1 MHIIFWALI
10 QLPLASLL
18 DFSVFFK
25 YFCDWIE
32 VCQLVGV
39 FNLESLIVCH
49 AHIHAELER
58 DSLINLINEK
68 GDATF
73 AVAKDFIADH
83 QSTVKDC
90 DFLLFKLAFLVRN
103 ARLFTVQDS
112 LYALFKM
119 LIEALPLINY
129 LHAQVI
135 AVQVVRSQ
143 VSNSAT
149 KIKLVGRLSQVH

>member
-1 MHIIFWALI
+1 MGVKTSFRLNKHIIFWALI
-10 QLPLASLL
+10 RLPLASLL

-32 VCQLVGV
+32 VCQLVGF

-68 GDATF
+68 GDAAF
-73 AVAKDFIADH
+73 AVAKDFLADH

-90 DFLLFKLAFLVRN
+90 DFLLFKLAFLVRG

-112 LYALFKM
+112 LYALFN
-119 LIEALPLINY
+119 LFIEALPLINY
-129 LHAQVI
+129 LHAQVL
-135 AVQVVRSQ
+135 AVNVVRSQ

-149 KIKLVGRLSQVH
+149 KL